1 MSANLARTQGLGMPV
16 TRSLP
21 KTDLRARDHE
31 PTFRKDEM
39 RRLYR
44 SELYRKVLDLLAAGE
59 NVKTVAVDLTLSDQ
73 NTRQRRRTHLPHLG
87 RRGHVRHSATAGG
100 TKLSFCSGTRGE
112 DCSVGALFTRTGV

>member
-1 MSANLARTQGLGMPV
+1 
-16 TRSLP
+16 
-21 KTDLRARDHE
+21 
-31 PTFRKDEM
+31 M